1 MRRKEAGFTL
11 IELMITVIIV
21 SILSAMAAPSYRSIV
36 TDMRM
41 SSEINALINDLN
53 FARSEALKRGQTITV
68 CPATNPTSTTI
79 ACTTTSNWANG
90 WVVLAPLAAAPLLR
104 LSAGVTHSDT
114 LTNSS
119 TGIITITPLGYAF
132 SADTIQLRDSANSVA
147 LYRCITFTSGSWTLQ
162 PKGAAGC

>member
-1 MRRKEAGFTL
+1 MWRKEAGFTL
-11 IELMITVIIV
+11 VEVMVTVIIV
-21 SILSAMAAPSYRSIV
+21 AILSAMAAPSYKSIV

-53 FARSEALKRGQTITV
+53 FARSEALKRGQIISV
-68 CPATNPTSTTI
+68 CPALSPT
-79 ACTTTSNWANG
+79 AATTSCSATTDWSTG
-90 WVVLAPLAAAPLLR
+90 WVVLAPSGVTPLR

-114 LTNSS
+114 LTSGLTSS
-119 TGIITITPLGYAF
+119 ITPLGYAF
-132 SADTIQLRDSANSVA
+132 TTDTIRLRDSNSSTA

>member
-1 MRRKEAGFTL
+1 MWRKEAGFTL
-11 IELMITVIIV
+11 VEVMVTVIIV
-21 SILSAMAAPSYRSIV
+21 AILSAMAAPSYKSIV

-53 FARSEALKRGQTITV
+53 FARSEALKRGQIISV
-68 CPATNPTSTTI
+68 CPALSPT
-79 ACTTTSNWANG
+79 AATTSCSATTDWSTG
-90 WVVLAPLAAAPLLR
+90 WVVLAPSGVTPLR

-114 LTNSS
+114 LTSGLTSS
-119 TGIITITPLGYAF
+119 ITITPLGYAF
-132 SADTIQLRDSANSVA
+132 TTDTIRLRDSNSSTA